1 MHNTKSEIKIQ
12 GLNVYYGPAHALQD
26 ISLELGDGV
35 LAVVGRNGMGK
46 STLCKA
52 ITGMVPALGSIKF
65 NGQELIGL
73 APNAITHQGV
83 AYVPQGRRVWRS
95 LTVDETLQLSAKTAR
110 QGAWTL
116 ERVYQ
121 AFPRLAERKNNG
133 GAQLSGGEQQ
143 MLAIGRALLFNPSL
157 LVMDEPTE
165 GLAPVIVEQ
174 VATLLK
180 RLADE
185 RTMSVLLIEQ
195 NLGVAL
201 EVADRISVM
210 VNGRISTTL
219 PAAELAADRALQ
231 QRLLGVSSGSS
242 SHGSESELERDT
254 KKNNKVQVL
263 VRKHGGSTSSVDSS
277 RVSLWSPAVEVA
289 PPLST
294 NSHLKIRTLAS
305 FEADTNSQKSSSS
318 PMKKFMTVGSSAY
331 VVGAFDTKSAEL
343 TYVRQC
349 LERLGLRVVSVDVS
363 TGDSNASKF
372 GAANV
377 SSLDVAQYHPEGAK
391 AVFKKDKSQSTL
403 EMTKAFDA
411 FIQTRDD
418 LGGLVVVGGRSVTA
432 VASSAIDHLANEL
445 PKVIVFTGSPC
456 EFDSNKT
463 HSDICLMMVS
473 NGNNQQTLGN
483 AASALSGMMKAGK
496 RLGSMI

>member
-1 MHNTKSEIKIQ
+1 MHNTNSEIKIQ

-52 ITGMVPALGSIKF
+52 ITGMVPAFGSIKF

-73 APNAITHQGV
+73 APNEITHKGI

-116 ERVYQ
+116 ERVYH

-180 RLADE
+180 RLVDE
-185 RTMSVLLIEQ
+185 RTMAVLLIEQ

-219 PAAELAADRALQ
+219 PASKLAADRTMQ
-231 QRLLGVSSGSS
+231 QRLLGVSSESS
-242 SHGSESELERDT
+242 SHESETE
-254 KKNNKVQVL
+254 KVINKNNKVQVL
-263 VRKHGGSTSSVDSS
+263 VRQHGVSISIEDAS
-277 RVSLWSPAVEVA
+277 RVYSWSPAVDGSS
-289 PPLST
+289 PLSK
-294 NSHLKIRTLAS
+294 NFHLDIRTLAS
-305 FEADTNSQKSSSS
+305 FEADTNYQKSSSS
-318 PMKKFMTVGSSAY
+318 KLKKFMNIGHSAY
-331 VVGAFDTKSAEL
+331 VVGAFDTKASEL

-349 LERLGLRVVSVDVS
+349 LERFGLRVVSVDVS
-363 TGDSNASKF
+363 TGDSNAPKF
-372 GAANV
+372 GLANV
-377 SSLDVAQYHPEGAK
+377 SSIDVAQYHPEGAK
-391 AVFKKDKSQSTL
+391 SVFTNDKFKSTL
-403 EMTKAFDA
+403 EMKKAFEV

-418 LGGLVVVGGRSVTA
+418 LGGFVVVGGKSMTDV
-432 VASSAIDHLANEL
+432 VSSAIDHLANEL
-445 PKVIVFTGSPC
+445 PKVFVFTGSPC
-456 EFDSNKT
+456 EFDSNKMRE
-463 HSDICLMMVS
+463 DICLMTVS
-473 NGNNQQTLGN
+473 NGNKQQTLGN

>member
-1 MHNTKSEIKIQ
+1 MHNTKSDIQIQ

-73 APNAITHQGV
+73 APNEITHKGI

-180 RLADE
+180 RLVEE

-219 PAAELAADRALQ
+219 PASKLAADRTLQ
-231 QRLLGVSSGSS
+231 QRLLGVSSESS
-242 SHGSESELERDT
+242 SLESETEKDIN
-254 KKNNKVQVL
+254 KNYKVQVL
-263 VRKHGGSTSSVDSS
+263 VRQHGVSTNTEDPP
-277 RVSLWSPAVEVA
+277 RVSSWSASVEGA
-289 PPLST
+289 SSLSE
-294 NSHLKIRTLAS
+294 NFHLDIRPLAS
-305 FEADTNSQKSSSS
+305 FEADTNFQKSSCTL
-318 PMKKFMTVGSSAY
+318 KKFMNIGRSAY
-331 VVGAFDTKSAEL
+331 VVGAFDTKGSEL
-343 TYVRQC
+343 AYVRQC
-349 LERLGLRVVSVDVS
+349 LERLGLRVVSVDLS

-372 GAANV
+372 GVANV
-377 SSLDVAQYHPEGAK
+377 SSIDVAQYHPEGAK
-391 AVFKKDKSQSTL
+391 AVFTNDKCKSTL
-403 EMTKAFDA
+403 EMTKAFDV

-418 LGGLVVVGGRSVTA
+418 LGGFVVVGGKSMTA

-445 PKVIVFTGSPC
+445 PKVFVFTGSPC
-456 EFDSNKT
+456 EFDSNKMRE
-463 HSDICLMMVS
+463 DIFLMTVS
-473 NGNNQQTLGN
+473 NGNKQQTLGN